1 MTKPLIM
8 LGAGGHAAVLA
19 ELLLS
24 QGRQLIAMVSPEPA
38 SENSPLARIPRLMSD
53 ESLLSA
59 YSSEQVDLVNG
70 LGSLPSTALRWKLFE
85 YFFNHGYHFAT
96 VISPHAIL
104 SNYAKLAEGVQL
116 MAGAI
121 VQTNASVGV
130 NSIIN
135 TGAIV
140 EHDCVIGAHNHI
152 APGATLSGAVNTGRR
167 VHIGTG
173 ANVIQGI
180 YIGEQAVVGAGATIV
195 RDIPAQQIIIPASSR
210 IIS

>member
-1 MTKPLIM
+1 M

-19 ELLLS
+19 EALLA
-24 QGRQLIAMVSPEPA
+24 QGRNLIAMVAPEPA
-38 SENSPLARIPRLMSD
+38 HKNSPLAGITQLMSD

-59 YSSEQVDLVNG
+59 YSADQVDLVNG
-70 LGSLPSTALRWKLFE
+70 LGSLPSSVLRWQLFE
-85 YFFNHGYHFAT
+85 YFSNHGYHF
-96 VISPHAIL
+96 VSVVSPHAII
-104 SNYAKLAEGVQL
+104 SKYAKLAAGVQI

-121 VQTNASVGV
+121 VQANARVGL

-140 EHDCVIGAHNHI
+140 EHDCIIGAHNHI
-152 APGATLSGAVNTGRR
+152 APGATLSGSVITDSR

-180 YIGEQAVVGAGATIV
+180 TIGEQAVVGAGTTIV
-195 RDIPAQQIIIPASSR
+195 RDIPAQQVIIPAPSL